1 MKTRPALAVL
11 TVLNLGILTLLLT
24 RQVTPVQAGG
34 TGQEVL
40 RGRALE
46 IVDAQ
51 GKVRASITI
60 IPEGLAR
67 RADGS
72 LVDQSGKIYPETVVF
87 RLMRPDGRP
96 SVKIATTE
104 QSSGLD
110 LSGGIDPT
118 YLVLTADGGDTSVTL
133 TNKDGRRQVVKP

>member
-1 MKTRPALAVL
+1 MKMQRVL
-11 TVLNLGILTLLLT
+11 TILTLANLGLLIFVLAH
-24 RQVTPVQAGG
+24 QAASVQAASPE
-34 TGQEVL
+34 QVL

-60 IPEGLAR
+60 NPEGPAR

-72 LVDQSGKIYPETVVF
+72 PTEFGGRVFPEAVVF
-87 RLMRPDGRP
+87 RLIRPDGRP

-104 QSSGLD
+104 QGSGLD
-110 LSGGIDPT
+110 LSGGTDPA
-118 YLVLTADGGDTSVTL
+118 YIVLTADGGDASVTV
-133 TNKDGRRQVVKP
+133 TNKDGHRQVVKP

>member
-1 MKTRPALAVL
+1 MKSQRIL
-11 TVLNLGILTLLLT
+11 TVLTLINLGTLIFLWFD
-24 RQVTPVQAGG
+24 RPRPVAASGSSD
-34 TGQEVL
+34 VL

-51 GKVRASITI
+51 GKVRASIGI
-60 IPEGLAR
+60 IPEGPAR

-72 LVDQSGKIYPETVVF
+72 LVDQTGKIYPETVVF

-104 QSSGLD
+104 QGSGLD

-118 YLVLTADGGDTSVTL
+118 YLVLTADGGDVSVAL
-133 TNKDGRRQVVKP
+133 TNKDGHRQTIKP